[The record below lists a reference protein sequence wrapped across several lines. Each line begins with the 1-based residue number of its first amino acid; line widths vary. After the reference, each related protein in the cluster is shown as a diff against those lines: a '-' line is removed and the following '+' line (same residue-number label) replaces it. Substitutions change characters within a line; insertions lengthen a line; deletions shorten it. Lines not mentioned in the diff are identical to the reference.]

1 VAAFLGAFALLCAP
15 CLAQTSPPVRTLDEQ
30 VAIGSKTIIQS
41 HYRSSLDVELGPPL
55 ALKAG
60 ISLSADRI
68 ILSLRGI
75 TGHLQFRGD
84 LSSIERIIQAHRTVM
99 PPPVR

>member
-1 VAAFLGAFALLCAP
+1 V
-15 CLAQTSPPVRTLDEQ
+15 VDEQ
-30 VAIGSKTIIQS
+30 LAIGTKTIIQTG
-41 HYRSSLDVELGPPL
+41 YRSSLNVELGPPL

-60 ISLSADRI
+60 VSLSADRI

-75 TGHLQFRGD
+75 TGHLQFHGD
-84 LSSIERIIQAHRTVM
+84 LSSIQRIIQAHRTVT

>member
-1 VAAFLGAFALLCAP
+1 V
-15 CLAQTSPPVRTLDEQ
+15 DEQ
-30 VAIGSKTIIQS
+30 LAIASKTIIQTG
-41 HYRSSLDVELGPPL
+41 YRSSLDVELGPPL

-60 ISLSADRI
+60 VSLSADRI

-84 LSSIERIIQAHRTVM
+84 LSSIQRIIQAHRTFM